1 MPDKTPFDIARE
13 TLRLLSTRKLAP
25 DPVNFQKVYGEVA
38 GVAAVPAF
46 PDEPLRQIEQALP
59 GRNAAQLKQKGLLE
73 SAIAKGN
80 WTGVRSALVAY
91 SEAGAAPAVGSALGR
106 TPPTAVDLLGQ
117 VARLI
122 ENVLPALGEDD
133 ARFSEQAARL
143 LQVMRDPAVGLA
155 GVKPLLDNFI
165 LRVSFAAEDQAEIR
179 ATLLKLLHVI
189 IQNIG
194 EFTLDASWLKRPIE
208 ALVTAATPPLTLR
221 RLDDVE
227 RHMKNVV
234 FKQVE
239 ARQREL
245 QAQDEMRELL
255 AMFVDRLAQMTED
268 TSIRQGRMEASARL
282 IEQAHNMEEIAP
294 VLQGVI
300 ADTRGMAEAVRKT
313 HEELR
318 AMREKVQATEAEIV
332 KLHEELDS
340 MSTQARHD
348 ILTGALNRKGLAE
361 ALERE
366 LSEVRRKD
374 TPLCVSLLDVDN
386 FKKLND
392 RMGHAAG
399 DAALAHLATVTRE
412 SMRPQ
417 DTLARYGGEEF
428 VILMP
433 DTPLEPALEIMMRL
447 QRALTK
453 RFFLAGNEKIV
464 ITFSAGVAQLAPGEM
479 PQDAIARADQAMYL
493 AKRAGKNRVL
503 GA

>member
-1 MPDKTPFDIARE
+1 MAEKTPFDIARE

-38 GVAAVPAF
+38 GIPTALPF
-46 PDEPLRQIEQALP
+46 PDESLRQIAQALP
-59 GRNAAQLKQKGLLE
+59 GRNVAQLKQKGLLE

-91 SEAGAAPAVGSALGR
+91 AEAGTAPPASSVRA
-106 TPPTAVDLLGQ
+106 TPTAVDLLGQ

-122 ENVLPALGEDD
+122 ENTLPALGEDD

-143 LQVMRDPAVGLA
+143 LQAMRDPAVGLA
-155 GVKPLLDNFI
+155 GVKPLLDNYN

-179 ATLLKLLHVI
+179 ATLLKLLHLI

-194 EFTLDASWLKRPIE
+194 AFALDDSWLKRPIE
-208 ALVTAATPPLTLR
+208 ALVEAATPPLTLR

-227 RHMKNVV
+227 RHLKNVV

-239 ARQREL
+239 ARERTL
-245 QAQDEMRELL
+245 QAQDEMRQLL
-255 AMFVDRLAQMTED
+255 AVFVERLAQMTEI
-268 TSIRQGRMEASARL
+268 TSAQQGRMEANARL
-282 IEQAHNMEEIAP
+282 IGQAKNMEEIAP
-294 VLQGVI
+294 VLQNVI
-300 ADTRGMAEAVRKT
+300 TDTRGMAESVRQT
-313 HEELR
+313 HDELR
-318 AMREKVQATEAEIV
+318 SMREKVEATEAEIV

-340 MSTQARHD
+340 MSTQVRHD
-348 ILTGALNRKGLAE
+348 ILTGALNRKGLDE

-374 TPLCVSLLDVDN
+374 TPLCVSLLDIDN

-392 RMGHAAG
+392 NLGHAAG

-417 DTLARYGGEEF
+417 DTLARFGGEEF
-428 VILMP
+428 VVLMP

-447 QRALTK
+447 QRELTK

-464 ITFSAGVAQLAPGEM
+464 ITFSAGVAQLAEGEM